1 MMLVNF
7 VRMQIF
13 SLHGIRFGRK
23 AFYYKPET
31 EIDRDDRYGST
42 CELKQSACWNTSAII
57 T

>member
-1 MMLVNF
+1 MLVNF

-13 SLHGIRFGRK
+13 SLHGVHFGRR

-31 EIDRDDRYGST
+31 EIDRDDRYRST
-42 CELKQSACWNTSAII
+42 YESACWNTSAII